1 MNDAAVSSYLV
12 AIDKANEHVKVI
24 QQYLDDHGEILPD
37 DVNWAHVTEM
47 NYLAE
52 VLKIAVDRIKK

>member
-12 AIDKANEHVKVI
+12 AIDKASDNLKVI
-24 QQYLDDHGEILPD
+24 QQYLDDHGEIMPD
-37 DVNWAHVTEM
+37 DVNWAHVSEM

-52 VLKIAVDRIKK
+52 VLKIAVERIKR